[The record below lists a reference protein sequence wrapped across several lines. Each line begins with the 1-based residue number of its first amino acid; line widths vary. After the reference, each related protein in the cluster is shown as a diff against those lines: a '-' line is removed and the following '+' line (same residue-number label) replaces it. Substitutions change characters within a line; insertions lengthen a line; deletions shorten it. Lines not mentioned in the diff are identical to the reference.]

1 MSKSTSKITGRFRKW
16 VRKKMTWKFFLL
28 ILGVIFLL
36 SIGGCSTLYYVGG
49 KLIDEEKLN
58 DVQASEVIAI
68 DEKTTVEKLGG
79 MRLEKVTI
87 NQIPQVVQDAFVSTE
102 DKRFY
107 SHNGIDPIGI
117 ARAVFKD
124 IISLSKD
131 EGASTITQQLARNI
145 FLPDEAQTKSFMRKT
160 KEIMIALNL
169 ERNYSKKQILE
180 MYLNRGFYAGHGVF
194 GVKTAADYYFGKKD
208 LGKLTLA
215 EVASLAAIPKAPTYY
230 APTYYEDENEFAE
243 KNKKPLERRNLVLS
257 LMYENGKI
265 SKEQMEAAQKEPL
278 VVQKPAK
285 SERATYQAYI
295 DYVVE
300 EAEEKLGIPEDQL
313 YSGGYKIYTYLD
325 QQAQVAAFE
334 KFKDDANFPKN
345 PKGYNDVP
353 VNGAMIILEAKTGG
367 ITAMVG
373 RRDYQA
379 KGFNFA
385 TRGYRQPGSSIK
397 PLVDYAPALE
407 KGWTPNTL
415 VQDIEKDYAGYKPH
429 NHNNAAFRGPVTM
442 SEALRDSL
450 NAAAVWTLNEIGLNY
465 GISYLEKFGIEV
477 KDENRSLPLA
487 LGAQESNPLQMAQAY
502 SAFANNGVMNEAH
515 AIKKITT
522 HDGRLLV
529 PEQKKETQVITPQTA
544 YYMTEMLKG
553 VVRGGTGTAAALASH
568 PVAGKTGTS
577 EEPNI
582 NGGNRDAWFVG
593 YTPEYVAAIWM
604 GYVKPDSNHYIQ
616 DTGGGKPA
624 KMFNL
629 VMTEAMKGK
638 PVKQF
643 VKPDGVAVVEPP
655 MTMPTITDLSAKI
668 VKVNNQLKV
677 KITWTKSENE
687 AISYKLYRFKIT
699 TYNKELIAE
708 GKGNVYF
715 DDYEQGSFY
724 SYVVVPY
731 NTETNQ
737 EGNMSNI
744 ATTPIPIGIDN
755 PDDGEEPGG
764 ILPGIGNNNGNNN
777 GDGNDNGNNQG
788 GNNNNNGNNNDGT
801 RNGQPNKK
809 ED

>member
-1 MSKSTSKITGRFRKW
+1 MSKSTSKKPGRFRKW
-16 VRKKMTWKFFLL
+16 VGKKMTWKYFLL
-28 ILGVIFLL
+28 ILGIIFLL

-58 DVQASEVIAI
+58 DVQASEVI
-68 DEKTTVEKLGG
+68 DNKEDTVDKLGG
-79 MRLEKVTI
+79 MKLEKVTI
-87 NQIPQVVQDAFVSTE
+87 DQIPQVVQDAFVSTE

-117 ARAVFKD
+117 ARAIFKD

-145 FLPDEAQTKSFMRKT
+145 FLPEEAQTKSFMRKT
-160 KEIMIALNL
+160 KEMMIALNL
-169 ERNYSKKQILE
+169 ERDYSKEQILE

-194 GVKTAADYYFGKKD
+194 GVQKAADYYFGKD
-208 LGKLTLA
+208 VGKLTLA
-215 EVASLAAIPKAPTYY
+215 EAASLAAIPKAPTHY
-230 APTYYEDENEFAE
+230 APTYYEDKKEFEE
-243 KNKKPLERRNLVLS
+243 KNKKPLNRRNLVLS
-257 LMYENGKI
+257 LMFENGKI

-295 DYVVE
+295 DYVVQ
-300 EAEEKLGIPEDQL
+300 EAKDKLGIPEDQL

-325 QQAQVAAFE
+325 KQSQVAAYE
-334 KFKDDANFPKN
+334 KFQNDAYFPKN
-345 PKGYNDVP
+345 PKGLTDVP
-353 VNGAMIILEAKTGG
+353 VNGAMVILEAKTGG
-367 ITAMVG
+367 VTAMIG

-379 KGFNFA
+379 KGWNLA
-385 TRGYRQPGSSIK
+385 TNGYFQPGSSIK

-415 VQDIEKDYAGYKPH
+415 VQDIEKDYNGYKPS
-429 NHNNAAFRGPVTM
+429 NHNGAAPRGPIPM
-442 SEALRDSL
+442 SEALKHSYNL
-450 NAAAVWTLNEIGLNY
+450 SAVWTLNEIGLNY

-477 KDENRSLPLA
+477 KDDNSSLPIA
-487 LGAQESNPLQMAQAY
+487 LGTQESNPLHMAQAY
-502 SAFANNGVMNEAH
+502 SAFANNGIMNEAH

-553 VVRGGTGTAAALASH
+553 VVRGGTGTAAALGSH
-568 PVAGKTGTS
+568 PVAGKTGTTEFTKVRS
-577 EEPNI
+577 
-582 NGGNRDAWFVG
+582 GNKDAWFVG

-604 GYVKPDSNHYIQ
+604 GYEITNINHYIQ

-624 KMFNL
+624 AMFRL
-629 VMTEAMKGK
+629 VMNEAMKGK

-643 VKPDGVAVVEPP
+643 VKPDGVKAIEPP
-655 MTMPTITDLSAKI
+655 VTLPKITDLTAK
-668 VKVNNQLKV
+668 VVNENNNLKV
-677 KITWTKSENE
+677 KITWTGSEHE

-708 GKGNVYF
+708 GKGNFYI
-715 DDYEQGSFY
+715 DDYQRGSFY

-731 NTETNQ
+731 NLQTNE

-744 ATTPIPIGIDN
+744 ATTTIPIDIN
-755 PDDGEEPGG
+755 KPDDEQNSGGKIKWPGTG
-764 ILPGIGNNNGNNN
+764 NNNSNNNGNGN
-777 GDGNDNGNNQG
+777 GDDDKDDV
-788 GNNNNNGNNNDGT
+788 NNDG
-801 RNGQPNKK
+801 NGTNPPNKK